1 MKDIEGV
8 YKVEL
13 LGLHGWESFSTA
25 FIDDGQY
32 RSASAHHFAN
42 GVYRVEG
49 ETFNMVGSLTQYAEH
64 SPLFG
69 EKGSKGLP
77 IVFNGAIGNDVIDG
91 EASVAGGNKYA
102 HRFRLSKVPEL
113 NRFSRI

>member
-1 MKDIEGV
+1 MKDIDGV

-13 LGLHGWESFSTA
+13 LGLHGWEDFSTA

-32 RSASAHHFAN
+32 RSASAHHFAD
-42 GVYRVEG
+42 GVYRVDG
-49 ETFNMVGSLTQYAEH
+49 ERFNMVGNLTQYADH

-77 IVFNGAIGNDVIDG
+77 IVFNGAIGNGFIDG
-91 EASVAGGNKYA
+91 EVRVAGRNKHA
-102 HRFRLSKVPEL
+102 HRFRLSKVPAL
-113 NRFSRI
+113 N

>member
-8 YKVEL
+8 HKVEL

-32 RSASAHHFAN
+32 RSASAHHFAD

-49 ETFNMVGSLTQYAEH
+49 ESFNMVGNLTQYTEH

-69 EKGSKGLP
+69 KKGSKELP
-77 IVFNGAIGNDVIDG
+77 IVFNGAIGNGLIDG
-91 EASVAGGNKYA
+91 EARVVGRNKHA
-102 HRFRLSKVPEL
+102 HRFRLSKVPAR
-113 NRFSRI
+113 N